1 MLIAAVGLML
11 TLAVNAPVDVT
22 GKWKGTVTSQRQDGS
37 PDEDSAMV
45 ILEQKGDTVT
55 GTLGG
60 DEADQHP
67 ISSGT
72 IKGNILTLLAK
83 HSTNGREF
91 RVELTVEKDVLKGTV
106 TSGERQGE
114 VVLKR
119 VKE

>member
-1 MLIAAVGLML
+1 MLLAAVGLLL
-11 TLAVNAPVDVT
+11 TLTVNPPVEVT

-37 PDEDSAMV
+37 TNEDSAMV

-60 DEADQHP
+60 DETDQHP

-72 IKGNILTLLAK
+72 MKGNTLTLLAK

-91 RVELTVEKDVLKGTV
+91 RVELTVEDDVMKGTV
-106 TSGERQGE
+106 TSGDRRGD

-119 VKE
+119 LK